1 MYIHIHGRKVKKKKK
16 NSRFPTG
23 CFTFHGSIGAK
34 SRSVRD
40 RPWFKRNTDLTLPGY
55 ARSACVLR
63 GLVLKTH
70 SCILSGSVFTHIRV
84 HARTPADINC
94 RCIYICARHLERL
107 PCHAIFHDP
116 ATPRRM
122 TNHYLC
128 FPSALSP
135 DTHFPYEMISYHS
148 PWSSHAS
155 RSQRFPEFDV
165 LFCVWIDSWAWRR
178 TLFFFF
184 FFLRLGFFFFFF
196 WFVFVD
202 LIPVFSF
209 EFWIFEEDCEFDK
222 ANLLGGKKGNWN
234 NDVRWRNC
242 YNWFAFEINQDTC
255 NFFDFDLSIFFIVK
269 IIYK

>member
-1 MYIHIHGRKVKKKKK
+1 MKLISHRYIYARTIEHKKNYKRGLKLTVNPNYLNKYLKKKERKEKEQERGTKVSTVSKTLYTSIHGQKMEKKKKKK

-55 ARSACVLR
+55 ARSACVL
-63 GLVLKTH
+63 LH
-70 SCILSGSVFTHIRV
+70 SRSRFKNTQLHSSGSVFTYIRV

-135 DTHFPYEMISYHS
+135 ESHFPYEMIS
-148 PWSSHAS
+148 
-155 RSQRFPEFDV
+155 
-165 LFCVWIDSWAWRR
+165 
-178 TLFFFF
+178 
-184 FFLRLGFFFFFF
+184 
-196 WFVFVD
+196 
-202 LIPVFSF
+202 
-209 EFWIFEEDCEFDK
+209 
-222 ANLLGGKKGNWN
+222 
-234 NDVRWRNC
+234 
-242 YNWFAFEINQDTC
+242 
-255 NFFDFDLSIFFIVK
+255 
-269 IIYK
+269 